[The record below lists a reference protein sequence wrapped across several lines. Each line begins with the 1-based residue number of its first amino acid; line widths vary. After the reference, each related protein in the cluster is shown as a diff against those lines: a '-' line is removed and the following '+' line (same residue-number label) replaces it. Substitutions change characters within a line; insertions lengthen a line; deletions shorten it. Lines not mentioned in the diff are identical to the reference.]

1 MPDDSA
7 EITRSLLEFIDAS
20 PTPFHAVS
28 NMAVRLQAAGFEA
41 LVEGEA
47 WSLSLGG
54 SYYIVRGESS
64 LIAFTLG
71 DGPIAESGVAM
82 VGAHTDSPNLRIKP
96 RGDREHHG
104 YQQVGVEVYGGALLA
119 SWTDR
124 DLGIAGRVMVKEADG
139 VGSRLVLI
147 RRPIARVPQL
157 AIHLNR
163 EVNDVGLKL
172 DRELH
177 MRPVLGLADA
187 KWQGVEELCAEELG
201 IDADTII
208 GQDLMFFD
216 VSPST
221 VGGVRDEFIFAP
233 RLDNLA
239 SCHAGLEALLDRT
252 QRGGKRTALLACYDH
267 EEVGST
273 STTGASGSLLSDVLS
288 RIVPNTEDLARARS
302 RSLLVSVDMAHAV
315 HPNYADRHESEHMP
329 HINAG
334 PVIKHNAN
342 VRYATDATTAAAF
355 RQICERAEV
364 PVQEFVMRAN
374 LACGSTIGPLVAS
387 RVGTPVVDVGN
398 AMLSMHSIREQGG
411 AHDQHLM
418 IRAMREHFSS

>member
-1 MPDDSA
+1 MTDESIA
-7 EITRSLLEFIDAS
+7 RTRSLLDFIDAS

-28 NMAVRLQAAGFEA
+28 NMTARLEAAGFET
-41 LVEGEA
+41 LREGDA
-47 WSLSLGG
+47 WELSSGG
-54 SYYIVRGESS
+54 RYHVVRGESS
-64 LIAFTLG
+64 VMAFVMG
-71 DGPIAESGVAM
+71 DHPIAESGVAM

-96 RGDREHHG
+96 RGDRFHSG
-104 YQQVGVEVYGGALLA
+104 YQQVGVEVYGGVLLA

-124 DLGIAGRVMVKEADG
+124 DLGIAGRVLVKSGDG
-139 VGSRLVLI
+139 VQSHHLLV
-147 RRPIARVPQL
+147 RRPVARVPQL

-177 MRPVLGLADA
+177 MRPVMGIESAA
-187 KWQGVEELCAEELG
+187 IEELDQWCANELG
-201 IDADTII
+201 IEADTIV
-208 GQDLMFFD
+208 GQDLMLFD
-216 VSPST
+216 VTPST
-221 VGGVRDEFIFAP
+221 VGGMHDEFIFAP

-239 SCHAGLEALLDRT
+239 SCHAGLEALIERAEK
-252 QRGGKRTALLACYDH
+252 GGNRAALLACYDH

-273 STTGASGSLLSDVLS
+273 STTGASGSFLSDVLA
-288 RIVPNTEDLARARS
+288 RMIPDTEDLARARS
-302 RSLLVSVDMAHAV
+302 RSLLLSADMAHAV
-315 HPNYADRHESEHMP
+315 HPNYSERHESEHLP
-329 HINAG
+329 HINGG

-355 RQICERAEV
+355 RQICEQAEI

-387 RVGTPVVDVGN
+387 RVGVPVVDVGA
-398 AMLSMHSIREQGG
+398 AMLSMHSIREMGG

-418 IRAMREHFSS
+418 IRAMSAHFTA